1 MKYAFMRSHADQFS
15 LIGMCVVCC
24 RSAAA
29 AITPGAVV
37 YRAHASGRI
46 SPWQHMSDAFTTRRA
61 KPMAHGKSGR
71 RWSLRASHVVVIAL
85 PE

>member
-15 LIGMCVVCC
+15 LMGMCRVLSVS
-24 RSAAA
+24 RSGYYAWRSRGPSA
-29 AITPGAVV
+29 
-37 YRAHASGRI
+37 RKRED